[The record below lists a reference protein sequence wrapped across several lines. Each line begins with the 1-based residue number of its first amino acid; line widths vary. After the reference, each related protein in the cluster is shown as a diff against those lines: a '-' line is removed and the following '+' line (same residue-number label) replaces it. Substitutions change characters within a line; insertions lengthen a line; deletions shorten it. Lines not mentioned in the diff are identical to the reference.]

1 MWYEISD
8 SYFSQFSFCFS
19 LKRAITWLNFCQVQ
33 LGAGVTGLA
42 QYEHEGLRYILD
54 LNFDKIGFGA
64 LSAF

>member
-1 MWYEISD
+1 MVK
-8 SYFSQFSFCFS
+8 
-19 LKRAITWLNFCQVQ
+19 LL

>member
-8 SYFSQFSFCFS
+8 SYFSQFSFYFH

-42 QYEHEGLRYILD
+42 QYEHEGVRYILG
-54 LNFDKIGFGA
+54 LNFDKSGFRA

>member
-8 SYFSQFSFCFS
+8 SYFSQLTFCFS
-19 LKRAITWLNFCQVQ
+19 LKRAITWLNFQ

-54 LNFDKIGFGA
+54 LNFDKSGFGA